1 MNKMKRFINFL
12 VLAAAAL
19 AWVSCNNGNKEE
31 GTDEPETGSGY
42 YEFPL
47 ECQEEGFTAG
57 DNGVTINVSDIKE
70 KNIVFN
76 LVPGKAVK
84 SYRMTVYPKAMLY
97 NLLLNEGLVE
107 GTQEQCE
114 ASIIE
119 LLSASTLFNK
129 NSDNFAVK
137 EFDWVNSAYAT
148 APIIPDCEYFIIA
161 LAYYDEDGLN
171 PSSLSISHLTTPS
184 KELIG
189 DPQIGIDV
197 ETGYSAFIVRYHPNE
212 DCKYFAHWVWTTKE
226 IKEYIDL
233 FGEKLMG
240 DFCRSAYSDVL
251 DATVEENLAVKMT
264 FDASLLDRKNTAIA
278 VALDANHT
286 PSKVIMRNDFE
297 LQEIPEGDFKPVA
310 KVEAGNRIGAT
321 IAYFDV
327 EMEKNCMSCF
337 YRLYTAEQAAQ
348 LKAASKE
355 VQAAEALSIANEGWG
370 VANTRFSFDT
380 DLEKLTG
387 DAFKS
392 TEVEH
397 QAELKPDTE
406 YVLGYVAKNYFQ
418 ELSDLCFSETF
429 RTKKLVRDTPDAC
442 AGDVNLFFTDVS
454 RWGFTYNF
462 EFDYS
467 KVACYR
473 FQLVYPYMED
483 AEIIPPHY
491 INDRNDR
498 EKWMTFF
505 YDTFVPSPAGFEAP
519 IVNVWT
525 AEKSGYDGYAMYGYE
540 SGITYVFAYCAEDIN
555 GVVGPVK
562 FVEVTTT
569 EANPGP
575 NPTMTIENLKY
586 DDQTGA
592 ITGKFTANED
602 AKLIKYFGVTVN
614 DGTLYSAC
622 AMNDLVNGQRRDYN
636 AYMTLWESQLIE
648 LGLSTNAESVSFAYD
663 CSKYSDTPVLVAAIS
678 IGEEN
683 GEDVYSPLACKIY
696 HKGEF
701 KELSDYRTPPTE

>member
-1 MNKMKRFINFL
+1 MKRFINFL

-418 ELSDLCFSETF
+418 DGAILAPCAMKHRNDHIHRDLLHTAIYDLQEAFFCSIGRKGGRCAEFFPFPCFHMLHRAIIDQPFPFFGDTHRKDLIFFFIQCIQHQHRRGSGNLMLRGLSAKNHCNGYFTVHNILPFKRGDRFNQFFSIICTSPLDDN
-429 RTKKLVRDTPDAC
+429 KKLWKSVIFQYLSRKKALKTE
-442 AGDVNLFFTDVS
+442 LFLI
-454 RWGFTYNF
+454 
-462 EFDYS
+462 
-467 KVACYR
+467 YR
-473 FQLVYPYMED
+473 NM
-483 AEIIPPHY
+483 
-491 INDRNDR
+491 
-498 EKWMTFF
+498 
-505 YDTFVPSPAGFEAP
+505 
-519 IVNVWT
+519 
-525 AEKSGYDGYAMYGYE
+525 
-540 SGITYVFAYCAEDIN
+540 
-555 GVVGPVK
+555 
-562 FVEVTTT
+562 
-569 EANPGP
+569 
-575 NPTMTIENLKY
+575 
-586 DDQTGA
+586 
-592 ITGKFTANED
+592 
-602 AKLIKYFGVTVN
+602 
-614 DGTLYSAC
+614 
-622 AMNDLVNGQRRDYN
+622 
-636 AYMTLWESQLIE
+636 
-648 LGLSTNAESVSFAYD
+648 
-663 CSKYSDTPVLVAAIS
+663 
-678 IGEEN
+678 
-683 GEDVYSPLACKIY
+683 
-696 HKGEF
+696 
-701 KELSDYRTPPTE
+701 